1 MEIFAVPAGWV
12 GKPMYI
18 NSEAR
23 TRGVA
28 PVVGV
33 ILMVGITVLL
43 AATAAYFV
51 TDLGQSQADPPTASF
66 SFDYDASGASE
77 SLTITHTSG
86 DTLGSEELLVVL
98 ADAEMP
104 TATDPN
110 GEYTFATLSSTV
122 SAGSTVGAGDQAV
135 VETSG
140 VMGSGTLG
148 LGDATVSLV
157 WRSPG
162 GSSSVTLGSWP

>member
-1 MEIFAVPAGWV
+1 MLTNTDAH
-12 GKPMYI
+12 
-18 NSEAR
+18 

-66 SFDYDASGASE
+66 SFDYDASSTDE

-86 DTLGSEELLVVL
+86 DTIPSDKLYIVVE
-98 ADAEMP
+98 DAQLS
-104 TATDPN
+104 TGTDPD
-110 GEYTFATLSSTV
+110 GEYSFATLSATV
-122 SAGSTVGAGDQAV
+122 PAGSAVGAGDEAV
-135 VETSG
+135 VDSSG
-140 VMGSGTLG
+140 VVGSGDLVLDT
-148 LGDATVSLV
+148 ASVTLV